1 MNTAEQFTAYKGKKI
16 ALYGLGVETQKA
28 LKVLK
33 TDFNIIGLL
42 DGFQEEGS
50 LYDCPIV
57 SLKNVIERGVKLIV
71 VVARPGSCKA
81 IARRIGDKC
90 RENAVALYDIRGND
104 LLKDIKIVYDFAD
117 IQGITKAELQEKAN
131 SADIISFDLFDTLI
145 MRQTLFP
152 EDIPE
157 YVDCTLRKMKIQIS
171 DFVRR
176 RLGSEKELSK
186 SKAPTLLEIYK
197 HMLSKVRNLG
207 IEAEQLAELE
217 WSIDFNLL
225 VPRKEVCDIFQQ
237 LVNAGKKVYIISDT
251 YYNKEQLKQILE
263 KCNITTYTDILAS
276 SNFGVSK
283 TRGLYQI
290 FQELVGSG
298 VYLHIGDDFIAD
310 IECAKNYGFETCQLL
325 SGIELLEHA
334 GYLGLSVHMALLDSH
349 LRVGMFVSR
358 IFNSPFQF
366 EQKDKRIEISD
377 AYDIGY
383 LFCAPMISDFVFWF
397 DKQIEKQGVHNI
409 WFGARDGYLLKKMYA
424 YLKSKQKQK
433 DESTY
438 FLTSR
443 TAAIRAGIQ
452 CEEDIC
458 YVDQMKFSGELK
470 ENLRERF
477 GIDTENVKNEE
488 IAKNEVG
495 LMQYK
500 KSILEKAASE
510 YRHYQKYIEQLTLK
524 DGDIAFF
531 DFVAKGTSQMYIQ
544 RFVSK
549 HLKGIYFLRLEA
561 DEMADKGLD
570 IQSFYEEKESEGC
583 AIYENYYILETLLTA
598 PHPSVLEFDMEGK
611 PLYAIETRDQKS
623 IECVCKV
630 QEGILDYFKTYL
642 EQCSISER
650 ETNKALDEIFLK
662 MMQRIKITDTNFLKL
677 VIEDPFFH
685 RMTQITDIL

>member
-1 MNTAEQFTAYKGKKI
+1 MDTAERFTEYKGKKI
-16 ALYGLGVETQKA
+16 ALYGLGVETKKA
-28 LKVLK
+28 LRVLK
-33 TDFNIIGLL
+33 TDFYIIGLL
-42 DGFQEEGS
+42 DGFQEKGS

-57 SLKNVIERGVKLIV
+57 SLKDVMDSGAKLII

-90 RENAVALYDIRGND
+90 RENEVALYDIRGND
-104 LLKDIKIVYDFAD
+104 LLKDIKIVYDFAS
-117 IQGITKAELQEKAN
+117 IQGTTKAELQEKAN
-131 SADIISFDLFDTLI
+131 SADIVSFDLFDTLI
-145 MRQTLFP
+145 MRQTLFS

-157 YVDCTLRKMKIQIS
+157 YVDCKLREMGIQIP

-197 HMLSKVRNLG
+197 HMLAKVRNLG
-207 IEAEQLAELE
+207 VEAEQLAELE
-217 WSIDFNLL
+217 WSIDFNLI
-225 VPRKEVCDIFQQ
+225 VPRKEVCSIFQQ
-237 LVNAGKKVYIISDT
+237 LVNAKKRVYVISDT

-263 KCNITTYTDILAS
+263 KCNITAYTDILAS

-283 TRGLYQI
+283 TQGLYQI
-290 FQELVGSG
+290 FQKLAGSG
-298 VYLHIGDDFIAD
+298 IYLHIGDDAIAD
-310 IECAKNYGFETCQLL
+310 IESAQNYGFQTCQLL
-325 SGIELLEHA
+325 SGMELLEQS
-334 GYLGLSVHMALLDSH
+334 GYLGLSAYIVSLDSH
-349 LRVGMFVSR
+349 LRVGMFVSK

-366 EQKDKRIEISD
+366 EQKDKRIEVSD

-383 LFCAPMISDFVFWF
+383 LFCGPMISDFVFWF
-397 DKQIEKQGVHNI
+397 DQQIKKQGFHNI
-409 WFGARDGYLLKKMYA
+409 WFCARDGYLLKKMYG
-424 YLKSKQKQK
+424 YLKLTQKQRDK
-433 DESTY
+433 SIY

-452 CEEDIC
+452 SEEDIC

-477 GIDTENVKNEE
+477 GIDTGNIKNEE
-488 IAKNEVG
+488 IAKNEIG

-500 KSILEKAASE
+500 KPILEKAVME
-510 YRHYQKYIEQLTLK
+510 YKHYQKYIEQLMLT

-544 RFVSK
+544 RLVSK

-570 IQSFYEEKESEGC
+570 IESFYEEKESEGG

-598 PHPSVLEFDMEGK
+598 PYPSVQGFDMEGK
-611 PLYAIETRDQKS
+611 AIYAIETRDQKS
-623 IECVCKV
+623 IECVCKA
-630 QEGILDYFKTYL
+630 QEGILDYFRTYL
-642 EQCSISER
+642 EQCPISER
-650 ETNKALDEIFLK
+650 EMDKRIDEVFLK
-662 MMQRIKITDTNFLKL
+662 MIQRIKITDVDFLEL